1 MTKLA
6 IACVIAVLSTT
17 ISSTYAA
24 EFTPEMNNALQTC
37 LDTAL
42 RQHAGVVTQWEI
54 DSRTSVRSIKLD
66 VVASDDVVWSMKCE
80 GGAIVSDERKMGNKN
95 YKMLSSRVKVPE
107 TTCRQAAVEEYP
119 GTELNR
125 MQYSLSWKGSP
136 YFTYTFLTSDA
147 REATVDVNAVTGKI
161 DRTYSSRVD

>member
-1 MTKLA
+1 MTKLT
-6 IACVIAVLSTT
+6 IAGVIAVLSMT
-17 ISSTYAA
+17 IGCTYAA

-80 GGAIVSDERKMGNKN
+80 GGAIVSDERKMGNK
-95 YKMLSSRVKVPE
+95 
-107 TTCRQAAVEEYP
+107 TTRC
-119 GTELNR
+119 
-125 MQYSLSWKGSP
+125 
-136 YFTYTFLTSDA
+136 
-147 REATVDVNAVTGKI
+147 
-161 DRTYSSRVD
+161 

>member
-1 MTKLA
+1 MTKLT
-6 IACVIAVLSTT
+6 IAGVIAVLSTT
-17 ISSTYAA
+17 IGSTYAA

-80 GGAIVSDERKMGNKN
+80 GGAIVSDERN
-95 YKMLSSRVKVPE
+95 
-107 TTCRQAAVEEYP
+107 
-119 GTELNR
+119 
-125 MQYSLSWKGSP
+125 P
-136 YFTYTFLTSDA
+136 YCS
-147 REATVDVNAVTGKI
+147 V
-161 DRTYSSRVD
+161 DRTSNPAAFNSRSSVAGVIP